1 MIKMKRK
8 LKLEQCLVCSKTYSS
23 TDGNIEEKVCFTC
36 KERKAK
42 EAEKQRKIL
51 EEIGNRK
58 KKVRKARKVAGKRLE
73 NTAVLYED

>member
-1 MIKMKRK
+1 MKRK
-8 LKLEQCLVCSKTYSS
+8 LKLEQCIVESCKKTFSENDGNLETGICHVCS
-23 TDGNIEEKVCFTC
+23 
-36 KERKAK
+36 ERKSK

-58 KKVRKARKVAGKRLE
+58 KKVRKARKIAGKRLE